1 MRRHIGLVFSH
12 YLALKS
18 KAICCKGSKICSR
31 LINTK
36 YSNGERSSGT
46 RRNDDEKLKFADKTG
61 SITLSSETLQVKER
75 KICVII
81 AKGVVNHL
89 ADFDFQDILAIIKT
103 GFVYYKLNS

>member
-1 MRRHIGLVFSH
+1 M
-12 YLALKS
+12 KS
-18 KAICCKGSKICSR
+18 CQNHFEICSWLGGRAEIR
-31 LINTK
+31 LRK
-36 YSNGERSSGT
+36 G
-46 RRNDDEKLKFADKTG
+46 RNRAQNSLKFVDKTG